1 MVGCLTFCI
10 LPNCE
15 FNFLPMGIEH
25 APFPYRLYCLRLG
38 LSDTHRKNICR
49 VSRSYLSFWGF
60 CQESLARPLGA
71 NNIEIFYPHGAVKDS
86 FSLSPKKIKDRK
98 YDILYTT
105 FVDDVIHPD
114 RSAWIHKLCELSEKY
129 KVKIVSHVSS
139 SEYHEL
145 LQDSKLAF
153 SHQRFGEMSIRIYE
167 YSSQGTVTLET
178 GVEVGKYF
186 LPNEEYIPVTK
197 ENIEVQVKKYLE
209 NEDLLQ
215 KCQRELIKSP

>member
-1 MVGCLTFCI
+1 
-10 LPNCE
+10 
-15 FNFLPMGIEH
+15 MGIEH
-25 APFPYRLYCLRLG
+25 APFPTVYIAYDWDYQVHTARTFVESADLTLVFG
-38 LSDTHRKNICR
+38 DFARKA
-49 VSRSYLSFWGF
+49 LHD
-60 CQESLARPLGA
+60 LGA

-129 KVKIVSHVSS
+129 KVKIVSHASATD
-139 SEYHEL
+139 YREL

-167 YSSQGTVTLET
+167 YSSQGTVTVET
-178 GVEVGKYF
+178 GAEAGKYF
-186 LPNEEYIPVTK
+186 IPNEEYIPVTK
-197 ENIEVQVKKYLE
+197 ENIEMQVKKYLG

-215 KCQRELIKSP
+215 EMSEKLIKIP